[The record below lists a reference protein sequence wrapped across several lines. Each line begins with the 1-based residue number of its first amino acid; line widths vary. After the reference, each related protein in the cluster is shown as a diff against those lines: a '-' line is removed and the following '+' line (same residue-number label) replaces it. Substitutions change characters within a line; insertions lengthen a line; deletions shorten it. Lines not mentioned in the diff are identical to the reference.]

1 MQGVLTFNDGQADHV
16 TFEGLSL
23 TFDDYVEGEGSLTY
37 TWTYDYDDYSA
48 SFDLSY
54 EHYSYYVDLEM
65 ERYITTFSDRDIAL
79 NFITADDSVIV
90 SLAECMNGLG
100 EQASL
105 DEAELASLVLT
116 FVQTL
121 PYTTDVLTHSMSDY
135 WSFPVETLYEGTGD
149 CEDTSFL
156 YSTLMSALGYETAL
170 LIFDDHIAVGVD
182 CTGLSGW
189 YYEVDGAKYYYC
201 ETTGL
206 GWDIGEMP
214 EEYDDAYVLE
224 VDVPLGAPLGLT
236 AEAGDGAVTLTWSP
250 PNSDG
255 GAAIDHYMIYQD
267 GEQVAITDDTTFT
280 VDGLTNGIDYTF
292 TVTAHN
298 ALGEGPSSSPVTVIP
313 VGEGELPGTPTGLEV
328 SNHDG
333 SVTLSWTAPEDEGV
347 TDIDY
352 YVVYQD
358 GEQVAVVEDTS
369 VTVED
374 LENGVEYLFTVA
386 AHNSAGIGPRTSAVV
401 GEPIPGNLSVPFW
414 AILILLL
421 LAVLAITIVVVYVS
435 GSRRAER
442 KVLSQRTQQYPNYP
456 QFGSN
461 MPPQNYGPGSEAV
474 PPIDTDAGS
483 VETSRSVPTES
494 QVILEGAPAK
504 APGTLLGAAPVVASD
519 PLSAPKFCMNC
530 GSPLSGEGSFC
541 SNCGSRV
548 R

>member
-1 MQGVLTFNDGQADHV
+1 
-16 TFEGLSL
+16 
-23 TFDDYVEGEGSLTY
+23 
-37 TWTYDYDDYSA
+37 
-48 SFDLSY
+48 
-54 EHYSYYVDLEM
+54 
-65 ERYITTFSDRDIAL
+65 
-79 NFITADDSVIV
+79 
-90 SLAECMNGLG
+90 
-100 EQASL
+100 
-105 DEAELASLVLT
+105 
-116 FVQTL
+116 
-121 PYTTDVLTHSMSDY
+121 
-135 WSFPVETLYEGTGD
+135 
-149 CEDTSFL
+149 
-156 YSTLMSALGYETAL
+156 
-170 LIFDDHIAVGVD
+170 
-182 CTGLSGW
+182 
-189 YYEVDGAKYYYC
+189 
-201 ETTGL
+201 
-206 GWDIGEMP
+206 
-214 EEYDDAYVLE
+214 
-224 VDVPLGAPLGLT
+224 
-236 AEAGDGAVTLTWSP
+236 
-250 PNSDG
+250 
-255 GAAIDHYMIYQD
+255 
-267 GEQVAITDDTTFT
+267 
-280 VDGLTNGIDYTF
+280 
-292 TVTAHN
+292 
-298 ALGEGPSSSPVTVIP
+298 VIP
-313 VGEGELPGTPTGLEV
+313 GGEGERPGTPTGLEV